1 MIGEA
6 LKEKKTSAE
15 SPGSTSARFDF
26 NLKCV
31 GGKKAFTCGLK
42 TGTSIQGCVWRRT
55 HHMDPPRDTNPKRQQ
70 THAVI
75 KVTIQ
80 WPPTCFGLP
89 HQNGAAGKSVDT
101 QSHGAI
107 LFTFS
112 RQQFLRSQQRHS
124 CNFKHLFTLY
134 GSDDKCRDS
143 VGETVKNSAGIK
155 RPRLKPVR
163 TRFGSSLGMQRG
175 EKYSMPYGLDSLET
189 FQMANGCNQCLWSEH
204 RGG

>member
-15 SPGSTSARFDF
+15 SPGSTSAPFDF

-89 HQNGAAGKSVDT
+89 HQN
-101 QSHGAI
+101 
-107 LFTFS
+107 
-112 RQQFLRSQQRHS
+112 
-124 CNFKHLFTLY
+124 
-134 GSDDKCRDS
+134 
-143 VGETVKNSAGIK
+143 
-155 RPRLKPVR
+155 
-163 TRFGSSLGMQRG
+163 
-175 EKYSMPYGLDSLET
+175 
-189 FQMANGCNQCLWSEH
+189 
-204 RGG
+204 